1 MAESG
6 PPLNVNDQQEP
17 ASQNKMF
24 IVKILSEMRSNFN
37 RASNDS
43 TPPEPQPEQDQGLT
57 QTPTPALDQDQES
70 RRSFTNNE
78 DSSSIIFEAQP
89 VTEECED
96 EGQSVSKEPEEGT
109 AVTECNEV
117 EATGDISVENEP
129 PEAMAVEETA
139 PESDPKTADKLEENG
154 AMHEGPEN
162 GAMDKGPVPDKP
174 DEVLQS
180 DSSIVED
187 GKPDEPPCSTEQKPD
202 DPEYTEDA
210 PDSVAKETI
219 PEHPS
224 PTNVP
229 IEEDVS
235 NKQIGNKGN
244 PSGSA
249 EGNVEQMKRKP
260 SVGQNS
266 KNTLPKSLEES
277 GEKRPRRSLRSAE
290 KVEQDVAVKRS
301 SRRMSKD
308 YNSRES
314 VLQNAIALKEKSLIS
329 FSMEDKPRRS
339 SRLSD
344 ETKVPPAGSATRA
357 PSAPAASRA
366 KTARSAVPP
375 EEDTSNSTGDEATS
389 SQNSSRASKHGPAP
403 EAPNDG
409 TDMEDDA
416 SETSAKKARLAR
428 DSKISNPA
436 QESSDDDRN
445 GWRHASPFSALNSCP
460 TDKGAPSLSAVSE
473 NNDDQNE
480 VESNPEGFE
489 NNTIT
494 SPMGIVGIGS
504 EAPDIPLDFQESN
517 GLLCECDIM
526 TSMYAKDPDNQ
537 MCRALDLFESRL
549 VKCANKIDDRPLMRP
564 CKSKPY
570 QALCIIHFERMIRH
584 HACPTCG
591 AFCTQALVNICEK
604 RHLFHK
610 DCEMKLEDGLA
621 CPHCGSENFS
631 LYKIQLQNHQYPLF
645 LPATK
650 PLSKLPVAKMS
661 ISRSKQTAL
670 DPVEKEMPEE
680 LVAPMSLTLSNGRAI
695 TSEGIPLPER
705 EKLIYLLR
713 NASPSEDLRYNYR
726 ALYQAAKA
734 GEAEKV
740 LHILGSGLSP
750 NQPSMNPLMGAIKE
764 GHLLVVHLLVQA
776 GANLE
781 TLDKYQY
788 TPLMLA
794 VQFKHNDIVKYLI
807 KAGADVGFKG
817 AEGMTALHIAA
828 KEGNLE
834 ACHYILTLVKLPP
847 AFIDTVDDGKWTAL
861 VWGAENCH
869 SKVVRYLLE
878 KNADP
883 QIRDAEMN
891 IALHWSAFAGS
902 MEITEDLLN
911 FGCAVNLSN
920 SHGDTPLHIAARQ
933 AADNCVLLLLAR
945 GARTELVNKA
955 GQTPRDCVINKD
967 SYCYTAIDLNI
978 TIKKTVA
985 STSFFP
991 KILCNDV
998 SGGREENPIQCVNG
1012 VDDDGVPVDYTYIT
1026 ENCFTSNITIDRRIS
1041 SLVCCKCE
1049 DACNG
1054 SNCMCTKISRGCWYD
1069 NTGKLLPEFNFED
1082 PPMMFECNPACGCNI
1097 LTCKN
1102 RVVQRG
1108 LKTRLQLCKTKEKS
1122 WGVITLKEIPRG
1134 TYVCEYVGEI
1144 ISDLEA
1150 DTRKDDSYL
1159 FDLDNSEGETY
1170 CLDARKYGNICR
1182 FINHSCR
1189 PNLSPVK
1196 IFYQHQDLHF
1206 PRIAMFASRDIAPN
1220 EELGFDYGEKFWMIK
1235 CKSFTCHCAEPT
1247 CRYSESTIQQTLDKY
1262 KKKMKELEEMSDD
1275 Y

>member
-43 TPPEPQPEQDQGLT
+43 TPPEPQPEPDQGLT

-139 PESDPKTADKLEENG
+139 PESDPKTVDKLEENG

-180 DSSIVED
+180 DSPIVED
-187 GKPDEPPCSTEQKPD
+187 CKPDEPPCSTEQKPD

-290 KVEQDVAVKRS
+290 KV
-301 SRRMSKD
+301 
-308 YNSRES
+308 
-314 VLQNAIALKEKSLIS
+314 
-329 FSMEDKPRRS
+329 
-339 SRLSD
+339 
-344 ETKVPPAGSATRA
+344 PPAGSATRA

-409 TDMEDDA
+409 TDMEDEA

-428 DSKISNPA
+428 DSKIPNPA
-436 QESSDDDRN
+436 QEGSDDDRN

-460 TDKGAPSLSAVSE
+460 TDK
-473 NNDDQNE
+473 
-480 VESNPEGFE
+480 
-489 NNTIT
+489 
-494 SPMGIVGIGS
+494 
-504 EAPDIPLDFQESN
+504 
-517 GLLCECDIM
+517 
-526 TSMYAKDPDNQ
+526 
-537 MCRALDLFESRL
+537 
-549 VKCANKIDDRPLMRP
+549 
-564 CKSKPY
+564 
-570 QALCIIHFERMIRH
+570 
-584 HACPTCG
+584 
-591 AFCTQALVNICEK
+591 
-604 RHLFHK
+604 
-610 DCEMKLEDGLA
+610 
-621 CPHCGSENFS
+621 
-631 LYKIQLQNHQYPLF
+631 
-645 LPATK
+645 
-650 PLSKLPVAKMS
+650 
-661 ISRSKQTAL
+661 
-670 DPVEKEMPEE
+670 
-680 LVAPMSLTLSNGRAI
+680 
-695 TSEGIPLPER
+695 
-705 EKLIYLLR
+705 
-713 NASPSEDLRYNYR
+713 
-726 ALYQAAKA
+726 
-734 GEAEKV
+734 
-740 LHILGSGLSP
+740 
-750 NQPSMNPLMGAIKE
+750 
-764 GHLLVVHLLVQA
+764 
-776 GANLE
+776 
-781 TLDKYQY
+781 
-788 TPLMLA
+788 
-794 VQFKHNDIVKYLI
+794 
-807 KAGADVGFKG
+807 
-817 AEGMTALHIAA
+817 
-828 KEGNLE
+828 
-834 ACHYILTLVKLPP
+834 
-847 AFIDTVDDGKWTAL
+847 
-861 VWGAENCH
+861 
-869 SKVVRYLLE
+869 
-878 KNADP
+878 
-883 QIRDAEMN
+883 
-891 IALHWSAFAGS
+891 
-902 MEITEDLLN
+902 
-911 FGCAVNLSN
+911 
-920 SHGDTPLHIAARQ
+920 AARQ

-1041 SLVCCKCE
+1041 SLV
-1049 DACNG
+1049 
-1054 SNCMCTKISRGCWYD
+1054 
-1069 NTGKLLPEFNFED
+1069 
-1082 PPMMFECNPACGCNI
+1082 
-1097 LTCKN
+1097 
-1102 RVVQRG
+1102 
-1108 LKTRLQLCKTKEKS
+1108 
-1122 WGVITLKEIPRG
+1122 
-1134 TYVCEYVGEI
+1134 
-1144 ISDLEA
+1144 
-1150 DTRKDDSYL
+1150 
-1159 FDLDNSEGETY
+1159 
-1170 CLDARKYGNICR
+1170 
-1182 FINHSCR
+1182 
-1189 PNLSPVK
+1189 
-1196 IFYQHQDLHF
+1196 
-1206 PRIAMFASRDIAPN
+1206 
-1220 EELGFDYGEKFWMIK
+1220 
-1235 CKSFTCHCAEPT
+1235 
-1247 CRYSESTIQQTLDKY
+1247 
-1262 KKKMKELEEMSDD
+1262 
-1275 Y
+1275 